1 MLHLSLS
8 VITGSTIKTI
18 FYCYFFS
25 QFTDFKTQ
33 LIQVKLIIIII
44 IIVLHHLHGMT
55 GWRCAETTLKKSL
68 KFQEKYCLL
77 HDTVLSHDLQE
88 VLQWT
93 KMLIKQEI
101 PTSHLHFQRTDY
113 YRTCEK
119 KMVNKP

>member
-18 FYCYFFS
+18 FYCHFFS
-25 QFTDFKTQ
+25 QFTNFKTQ
-33 LIQVKLIIIII
+33 LIQVKLIIII
-44 IIVLHHLHGMT
+44 VLHHLHGRT

-68 KFQEKYCLL
+68 KFQEKYCFL
-77 HDTVLSHDLQE
+77 HNTVLSHDLQE

-101 PTSHLHFQRTDY
+101 PTSHFHFQRTDY